1 MKSTQS
7 RSRLRLLVLTTLT
20 ILALLLPSVA
30 MAAPADVQAESASQ
44 WSGCSTWHTVRIG
57 ETLSEIARDYGVST
71 SALMNANN
79 ISNPNRIF
87 VGQSLC
93 IPTSGGGNW
102 GNSSCSTIH
111 VVSRGET
118 MLGISRYYGVSA
130 FDIMQAN
137 GIFNGN
143 HIYVGQRLCIPGS
156 GGTGGPVPQPPSSDC
171 WVWYTVARGD
181 TLSSIARWYGTTVSQ
196 IMWLNNISNAN
207 HIYVGQVIKVPTAC
221 NVQPQPPVWPPID
234 PCGPPCQPVWPT
246 PLPPCNPCQPVWPT
260 PVPPIVPTPI
270 PTGPWFSEFFNNSGL
285 SGGPT
290 FTTNVNQV
298 GFNWGTGGPG
308 GGISGDNF
316 SARITRQ
323 DWLSAGVYRFY
334 ATSDD
339 GIRVFVDDQLVID
352 GWKVQAPTSYFGD
365 VQVGDGMHT
374 IRVEYF
380 QQGGEALL
388 FVNYVR
394 L

>member
-1 MKSTQS
+1 MKTTQS
-7 RSRLRLLVLTTLT
+7 HSRLRLLVLTSLA
-20 ILALLLPSVA
+20 ILALLLPSIA
-30 MAAPADVQAESASQ
+30 MAAPADVQAESAGQ
-44 WSGCSTWHTVRIG
+44 WSGCSSYHTVRMG
-57 ETLSEIARDYGVST
+57 ETLSGIARFYGVTT
-71 SALMNANN
+71 SALMRANN

-87 VGQSLC
+87 VGESLC
-93 IPTSGGGNW
+93 IPGSSGGDW
-102 GNSSCSTIH
+102 GGSNCSTTYT
-111 VVSRGET
+111 VQRGDT
-118 MLGISRYYGVSA
+118 MLGISRMFGVSA

-143 HIYVGQRLCIPGS
+143 QIFVGQRLCIP

-171 WVWYTVARGD
+171 WAWHTVSRGE

-207 HIYVGQVIKVPTAC
+207 HIYVGQVLKVPTAC
-221 NVQPQPPVWPPID
+221 NVPQPPVWPPVD
-234 PCGPPCQPVWPT
+234 PCGQPCQPVWPT

-260 PVPPIVPTPI
+260 PVPPVVPTPI
-270 PTGPWFSEFFNNSGL
+270 PTGPWFSEFFNNAGL
-285 SGGPT
+285 SGGPA

-308 GGISGDNF
+308 GGVPGDVF

-323 DWLSAGVYRFY
+323 DWLTAGIYRFY

-352 GWKVQAPTSYFGD
+352 GWKIQAPTSYFGD
-365 VQVGDGMHT
+365 VQVGDGFHT

>member
-1 MKSTQS
+1 MKTTQS
-7 RSRLRLLVLTTLT
+7 HSRLRLLVLTSLA

-30 MAAPADVQAESASQ
+30 LAAPADVQAESAGQ
-44 WSGCSTWHTVRIG
+44 WSGCSTWHTVRVG
-57 ETLSEIARDYGVST
+57 ETLSGIARFYGVST
-71 SALMNANN
+71 ASLMQANN

-93 IPTSGGGNW
+93 IPTSGGSDW
-102 GNSSCSTIH
+102 GNSSCSAIH
-111 VVSRGET
+111 VVTRGET
-118 MLGISRYYGVSA
+118 MIGISRYYGVSA

-137 GIFNGN
+137 GIYNGN
-143 HIYVGQRLCIPGS
+143 HIYVGQRLCIP

-171 WVWYTVARGD
+171 WNWYTVARGD
-181 TLSSIARWYGTTVSQ
+181 TLSSIARWYGTTVGQ

-221 NVQPQPPVWPPID
+221 NVQPQPPVWPPVD
-234 PCGPPCQPVWPT
+234 PCGS
-246 PLPPCNPCQPVWPT
+246 PCQPVWPT
-260 PVPPIVPTPI
+260 PVPPVVPTPA
-270 PTGPWFSEFFNNSGL
+270 PTGPWFSEYFNNPSLTDG
-285 SGGPT
+285 T
-290 FTTNVNQV
+290 AYTTNVNQV

-308 GGISGDNF
+308 AGIPGDNF
-316 SARITRQ
+316 SARFTRQ
-323 DWLSAGVYRFY
+323 DWLTAGVYRFY

-365 VQVGDGMHT
+365 VQVGDGMHN

>member
-1 MKSTQS
+1 MKTTQS
-7 RSRLRLLVLTTLT
+7 HSRLRLLVLTSLA

-30 MAAPADVQAESASQ
+30 LAAPADVQAESASQ
-44 WSGCSTWHTVRIG
+44 WSGCSTWHTVRVG
-57 ETLSEIARDYGVST
+57 ETLSGIARYFGVST
-71 SALMNANN
+71 SSLMQANN

-93 IPTSGGGNW
+93 IPTSGGSDW
-102 GNSSCSTIH
+102 GNSSCSAIH
-111 VVSRGET
+111 VVTRGET
-118 MLGISRYYGVSA
+118 MIGISRYYGISA
-130 FDIMQAN
+130 YDIMQAN
-137 GIFNGN
+137 GIYNGN
-143 HIYVGQRLCIPGS
+143 HIYVGQRLCIP

-171 WVWYTVARGD
+171 WNWYTVARGD
-181 TLSSIARWYGTTVSQ
+181 TLSSIARWYGTTVGQ

-221 NVQPQPPVWPPID
+221 NVQPQPPVWPPVD
-234 PCGPPCQPVWPT
+234 PCGSPCQPVWPT

-260 PVPPIVPTPI
+260 PVPPVVPTPV
-270 PTGPWFSEFFNNSGL
+270 PTGPWFSEFFNNPSL
-285 SGGPT
+285 TGGSVY
-290 FTTNVNQV
+290 TTNVNQV

-308 GGISGDNF
+308 AGIPGDNF
-316 SARITRQ
+316 SARFTRQ
-323 DWLSAGVYRFY
+323 DWLTAGVYRFY

-365 VQVGDGMHT
+365 VQVGDGMHN